1 MLFYKRLYKHE
12 LQFSLV
18 HGDDSKNIYTEPEE
32 KLPRLKELM
41 QGHLKVGA
49 GIQNIRSFY
58 QNNNLIKDQYSTLL
72 HSLLRVVFSKVRD
85 FIIFKHPKLSWL
97 LNTIKPGTA
106 RFNYSNAV
114 SISLLHANKEFSPSM
129 N

>member
-1 MLFYKRLYKHE
+1 M
-12 LQFSLV
+12 
-18 HGDDSKNIYTEPEE
+18 I
-32 KLPRLKELM
+32 

-58 QNNNLIKDQYSTLL
+58 QNNILIKDQYSTLL

-85 FIIFKHPKLSWL
+85 YVISRHPKLLWL

-114 SISLLHANKEFSPSM
+114 SIALLHADKEFSPSM
-129 N
+129 IVCYEKIVKVVLNYGGVQDIYL